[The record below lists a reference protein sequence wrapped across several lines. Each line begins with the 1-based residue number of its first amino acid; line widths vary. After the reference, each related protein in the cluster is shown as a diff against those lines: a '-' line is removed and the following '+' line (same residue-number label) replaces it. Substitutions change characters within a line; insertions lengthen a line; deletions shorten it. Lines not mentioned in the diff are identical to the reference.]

1 MSTNDHLQHTQ
12 KAGLI
17 MNQQLDIN
25 QVIARRGITAT
36 AARLFYIINGL
47 VNLSRNRNFKDKRGI
62 PYCYASKAWLAGQI
76 GKSERTVTRAI
87 RELKDAGMIESHQ
100 TIRNARIFVT
110 DYGTESTDTARNGAA
125 GTDKNVRLNNETY
138 NYKNTADISIHQST
152 IPTPGAEANAE
163 NSEQGRASYA
173 TATTAA
179 AEGEG
184 QRRGMN
190 AGQVESTGTPRS
202 RGEQRQEAQT
212 PAPAAGRIGA
222 DGRHHGQDQSAQGMQ
237 MQGRDEAKRR
247 EVREILRNNCHME
260 SMANHCNTP
269 DAIEDYEQ
277 MSAVIDMVADVASV
291 KGGFV
296 KVLGMT
302 LTNAQWLHEVLRNN
316 EFTLSDT
323 INRVMCAEA
332 RGIVKNLHAYMCAA
346 LYNGARQGRITG
358 ICYPF

>member
-110 DYGTESTDTARNGAA
+110 DYGTESTDTARNGAD

-179 AEGEG
+179 AESEG

-222 DGRHHGQDQSAQGMQ
+222 DGRHHGEDQSTQGMQ
-237 MQGRDEAKRR
+237 LQGRDEAKRR
-247 EVREILRNNCHME
+247 EVRETLWTNCDMDYE
-260 SMANHCNTP
+260 ANHCTTP

-277 MSAVIDMVADVASV
+277 KRAVIDMAADAASV
-291 KGGFV
+291 KNGFI
-296 KVLGMT
+296 KVSGAS
-302 LTNAQWLHEVLRNN
+302 LTISQWLNEVLTINGN
-316 EFTLSDT
+316 ALQDA
-323 INRVMCAEA
+323 INRVLCAEA
-332 RGIVKNLHAYMCAA
+332 RGNVRNFRAYMCAA
-346 LYNGARQGRITG
+346 LYNAAQQSRITG